1 MSQFTG
7 GTFGNYSRLML
18 FITGGILLAVGALMA
33 IALGAIPYA
42 GGAML
47 MTGGILAVVG
57 IGLIVAGII
66 VGRRAASTDALLQTG
81 TPGSATITGLTQT
94 GMYFNENPQIR
105 MQLLV
110 TLPGQTPYA
119 AQHTE
124 IVPMMLL
131 GRLNS
136 GAPLQ
141 VRVDPMN
148 LNRVAVDWG
157 ASGFGGG
164 SPNMGAVG
172 ALPLGGV
179 GAVPVGAA
187 AHAARAASSTGA
199 TGASGVDESLAQV
212 QAAMAAS
219 GTAAA
224 APFQTAAQGSYTVE
238 QLRAYLRASGLD
250 ASATIDK
257 LDDSGKVV
265 GDEHLFTME
274 MTLKIPGQPDKKLPS
289 SAAMVPVAKTH
300 RLFQGMTV
308 PVKYEQTNPNLLMVD
323 WEKV

>member
-1 MSQFTG
+1 MVSQFTG
-7 GTFGNYSRLML
+7 GTIGNYSRLWL
-18 FITGGILLAVGALMA
+18 IITGGILLGVGAVLVV
-33 IALGAIPYA
+33 ALGSVPFA
-42 GGAML
+42 GGAMVA
-47 MTGGILAVVG
+47 TGGFMAVVG
-57 IGLIVAGII
+57 IALIAIGII
-66 VGRRAASTDALLQTG
+66 VGRRAASTDALMTTG
-81 TPGSATITGLTQT
+81 TAGTAQITGLTQT

-110 TLPGQTPYA
+110 SLPGQTPYA
-119 AQHTE
+119 TQHTE

-157 ASGFGGG
+157 GSGFGSGPSMVGG
-164 SPNMGAVG
+164 MGM
-172 ALPLGGV
+172 PMGGV
-179 GAVPVGAA
+179 GAVPVGSAAGVAA
-187 AHAARAASSTGA
+187 AGGA
-199 TGASGVDESLAQV
+199 GASGGSGMDESLAQV

-219 GTAAA
+219 GMQAHQ
-224 APFQTAAQGSYTVE
+224 PFQTAEQGNFTVE
-238 QLRAYLRASGLD
+238 QLRAHLRANGQD

-257 LDDSGKVV
+257 LDDSNKVV

-289 SAAMVPVAKTH
+289 SAAMVPIAKAH

-308 PVKYEQTNPNLLMVD
+308 PVKYEATNPNLLMVD
-323 WEKV
+323 WEKI

>member
-7 GTFGNYSRLML
+7 GTFGSYSRLWL
-18 FITGGILLAVGALMA
+18 IITGGILLGVGAILA
-33 IALGAIPYA
+33 VALGSVPFA
-42 GGAML
+42 GGAMV
-47 MTGGILAVVG
+47 MTGGFMALVG
-57 IGLIVAGII
+57 IVLIVIGII
-66 VGRRAASTDALLQTG
+66 VGRRAASTDALLTTG
-81 TPGSATITGLTQT
+81 TPGTATITGLTQT
-94 GMYFNENPQIR
+94 GMYFNENPQVR

-110 TLPGQTPYA
+110 SLPGQTPYA
-119 AQHTE
+119 TQHTE
-124 IVPMMLL
+124 IVPLILL
-131 GRLNS
+131 GRLNA

-157 ASGFGGG
+157 ASSIGGG
-164 SPNMGAVG
+164 GTVM
-172 ALPLGGV
+172 GGV
-179 GAVPVGAA
+179 GAVPMGGVGAVPMGTASA
-187 AHAARAASSTGA
+187 AGA
-199 TGASGVDESLAQV
+199 TSASGMDESLAQV

-219 GTAAA
+219 GMAAA
-224 APFQTAAQGSYTVE
+224 APFQTAAQGNYTVE
-238 QLRAYLRASGLD
+238 QLRAYLRASGQD

-274 MTLKIPGQPDKKLPS
+274 MTLKIPGQPDRKLPS
-289 SAAMVPVAKTH
+289 SAAMVPIAKAH

-308 PVKYEQTNPNLLMVD
+308 PVKYEATNPNLLMVD